1 MKQKWAIASISLAL
15 VGVVFFFF
23 NATKTAQSANFV
35 VQPTTIEL
43 CKMKFT
49 GFEASTSLSGVK
61 LISAPIKLEG
71 SALSAMAPVQIT
83 KKDPNQSLVVSL
95 KGSIE
100 NPLIPEVPIVPE
112 NEMPKVCE
120 SVEKYVDAYQKN
132 KINLSNAFK
141 SEVFA
146 LSSVGSEPQLLL
158 KPGYSESITS
168 NAIQTQEQLQSFKQS
183 IQDRYEQKVANKRRA
198 VHDFII
204 FYEGKYQKDVNR
216 LVTFYNS
223 RGIRTEAVELSQ
235 LPGYRVTDPVPE
247 QCQGEFYKEC
257 YHSWDD
263 PIESISKLAV
273 PSLPGYV
280 PSGNAFVPYFKVA
293 FIPGLIRAYL
303 RFKKS
308 QHPLA
313 GALLVGSTERIPPY
327 YTQTKAHYHD
337 GFVYGYN
344 QTPPPS
350 MRLFTDLYYTLPNVP
365 LVLSNS
371 LAHQIIS
378 PNIWTC
384 NGPNGI
390 RRDYWCENN
399 EARHWPNPPLSAYRN
414 PPHTPDGKIYSL
426 KYYFGDPYWNS
437 ISYQDVIPIGRLVT
451 PGNWNRNVEVVGN
464 YVDKMIRWY
473 QELPQMKGNSIH
485 STGGTTS
492 DSWIYLKQDLDQFQS
507 VFGNSSKIYA
517 SEFFVPS
524 DKCNGRC
531 EYQNGTSVMA
541 QIGLRNR
548 VAFHLNGHGGHIAIQ
563 APYANGDVA
572 STYINEKSVRFDD
585 WLRLKQHLLPADST
599 IKQVEDQGRLV
610 GIVFAN
616 SCSPSNY
623 LKKNQLNNLIANVI
637 PNAGDRSFAEEWI
650 AMKNSG
656 AINTFL
662 NADVGYGPSD
672 NYYNIAF
679 MERLQNSWE
688 SCGGLGDALR
698 MLILDT
704 LRGTGYLG
712 WQLFNRQLLGSPINP
727 IAVRPSGCAIAADQ
741 MFFGEEKAI

>member
-1 MKQKWAIASISLAL
+1 MKQKLAIASIGLAL

-23 NATKTAQSANFV
+23 NATKTAKSANFV
-35 VQPTTIEL
+35 VQSTTIEL

-49 GFEASTSLSGVK
+49 EFEASTSVSGVK
-61 LISAPIKLEG
+61 LISAPIELEG
-71 SALSAMAPVQIT
+71 SPLSAMAPVQIT
-83 KKDPNQSLVVSL
+83 KKDPNQPLVVSL
-95 KGSIE
+95 QGSIE
-100 NPLIPEVPIVPE
+100 NPLIPDVPIVPE
-112 NEMPKVCE
+112 SEMPKVCK
-120 SVEKYVDAYQKN
+120 SVGKYVEAYQKN
-132 KINLSNAFK
+132 KTNLSKAFK

-146 LSSVGSEPQLLL
+146 LSSVGPEPKLVL
-158 KPGYSESITS
+158 KPGYSESITA
-168 NAIQTQEQLQSFKQS
+168 NAIQTQVQLQSFKQS
-183 IQDRYEQKVANKRRA
+183 IQNRYEQKVANKRKV

-204 FYEGKYQKDVNR
+204 FYEGKYQNDVNR
-216 LVTFYNS
+216 LAAFYNS
-223 RGIRTEAVELSQ
+223 LGIRTEAVELSQ
-235 LPGYRVTDPVPE
+235 LPGYRATDPVPE

-263 PIESISKLAV
+263 PIQSISKLAV

-280 PSGNAFVPYFKVA
+280 PSGNAFEPYSKVA

-303 RFKKS
+303 RYKKS

-313 GALLVGSTERIPPY
+313 GALLVGSAERIPPY
-327 YTQTKAHYHD
+327 YTRIKALSDD
-337 GFVYGYN
+337 GFAYDKN
-344 QTPPPS
+344 QPS
-350 MRLFTDLYYTLPNVP
+350 MKLSTDLYYTLPNVP
-365 LVLSNS
+365 LVLSSKS

-384 NGPNGI
+384 NGPNEI

-399 EARHWPNPPLSAYRN
+399 EARHWPNPPLSAYRF
-414 PPHTPDGKIYSL
+414 PPYTPDGKIYSL
-426 KYYFGDPYWNS
+426 KYKFGNPYWNT
-437 ISYQDVIPIGRLVT
+437 INYQDVIPIGRLVT
-451 PGNWNRNVEVVGN
+451 PGNWNRNVKVVGN
-464 YVDKMIRWY
+464 YVDKVIRWY
-473 QELPQMKGNSIH
+473 QELPQMKGNSIY
-485 STGGTTS
+485 SIGGTTE
-492 DSWIYLKQDLDQFQS
+492 DSWIYRKEDLHQFQS
-507 VFGNSSKIYA
+507 VFGNKSKIYA

-531 EYQNGTSVMA
+531 EYQNATSVMA

-548 VAFHLNGHGGHIAIQ
+548 VAFLLNGHGGHIGIQ

-572 STYINEKSVRFDD
+572 STYINEKSVKLDD

-599 IKQVEDQGRLV
+599 IKQVEDQARLV

-616 SCSPSNY
+616 SCSTSNY

-662 NADVGYGPSD
+662 NVDVGFGDSD
-672 NYYNIAF
+672 STYNIAF
-679 MERLQNSWE
+679 MEKIQNSWE

-698 MLILDT
+698 MLILDN
-704 LRGTGYLG
+704 LRGPGYLG

-727 IAVRPSGCAIAADQ
+727 IAVRTSGCAIAADQ
-741 MFFGEEKAI
+741 MYFGEEKAI